1 MQLDITLPSSGT
13 KKVELHYEKLEK
25 HCFLCH
31 SLSHEESECS
41 QRNAPAVNRTS
52 SRGINHAQTI
62 ESLESYRR
70 ARDDRKIERGRFV
83 EASRREADYHR
94 RRSDIHQRTQVN
106 HRRSP
111 PRVANH
117 NDQMRGSSA
126 ASLGTRI
133 TARNPQNTTASPRLS
148 ASQRISH
155 GQPSAHSR
163 LGERVW
169 VEKGS
174 QAQYSHTPPPNP
186 PREAMYANQEVDST
200 QNRRQIAHRL
210 QLSDERG
217 VLPPVGDLDSSSQE
231 RRSVLHRIETT
242 GTRAL
247 TPVPSGH
254 AMAAQE
260 RLPALQRLAPSPT
273 ERVPLLRNGVA
284 NSNSGRLQDV
294 AVHYLEDTFPLT
306 LLEGSGKPSSSR
318 VPAVE
323 RLSRPQISPIR
334 GLSEDR
340 RQVEHTRDA
349 PQQSEDGDPSYLPPA
364 TTGTSSRKGKGVVL
378 TSNGKGK
385 IAENDLPQP
394 RKRTT
399 RTPLQGV
406 SLKKRRVTK
415 TVHSPKR
422 RPTTGNTQPAKGSR
436 GVEILDSS
444 PNLIDVKIVTGSE
457 PTFITF
463 IYGVPR
469 PEERANLWEKLT
481 SLGTVRDDAWLV
493 TGDFNDLLD
502 SSEKIG
508 GLERW
513 EGSFVAFR
521 SFVTQAG
528 LWDLQ
533 HTGNHLSWRG
543 IRYNHFIQ
551 SRIDRAMANCR
562 WSENFLSSYCEYLSF
577 EGLDHRPLMTYLDNK
592 QRKKRNLFRYDRR
605 LTSKPEVKELV
616 QANWNLQ
623 SNDSRALEETLSS
636 SSPDTDLIEM
646 LTNELDKAYVEEER
660 YWRQRSR
667 ILWLQSGDM
676 NTSYFHAITRG
687 RKAANKFAVIEK
699 QDGCVV
705 FEEKQIAEAIA
716 EYYRNLFTSSSDGNA
731 QIVWS
736 DPWLS
741 TQKPLIPIGPPT
753 VENQHLVVAD
763 LLDANTKEWNL
774 DAVRLHL
781 PQYEDMI
788 KCLIPSEFL
797 MDDEIAWLPERSGT
811 YSTKTGY
818 RLCKVNQGHEDPN
831 FNWNLCV
838 WQVKTSPKLKQ
849 FLWKINS
856 NALPVGAN
864 LLRRGIEVEGL
875 CKRCGIVETE
885 RHLFLQCPYALRVWE
900 LVPALIKPDPGTIT
914 SSALLLQA
922 CRRTVNLPPTGLSET
937 ALYSWILWYLW
948 VSRNKLIFENR
959 EMQELE
965 VVSLALKEARIW
977 QSAQQNKEKPSPSQ
991 KLQVPLACGTI
1002 DVLLNHKFT
1011 IYNSFFFFDEILN
1024 LFIHISYFRN
1034 GSGTDLGSNPD
1045 LG

>member
-1 MQLDITLPSSGT
+1 MAKRFSRSEKEKWVSSSKSQPRRNPVVIPESNTSSLIEENKFTLIGRITNPRTQNTRALVDFFLQHWSVVGQFTGRDLGPHLFQFKFESERDLLEILKKGPFHFKRWMVLLQRWEPIVSDDFPSDISFWIKIHGIPLHYWTDGALHAIGSDLGVVETKDVDQGRVRVRIKGLKPLEMQLDITLPSSGT

-284 NSNSGRLQDV
+284 NSDSGRLQDV

-364 TTGTSSRKGKGVVL
+364 TAGTSSRKGKGVVL

-385 IAENDLPQP
+385 VAENDLPQP

-436 GVEILDSS
+436 GVNQGARSIAGD
-444 PNLIDVKIVTGSE
+444 PPITLI
-457 PTFITF
+457 P
-463 IYGVPR
+463 
-469 PEERANLWEKLT
+469 
-481 SLGTVRDDAWLV
+481 
-493 TGDFNDLLD
+493 
-502 SSEKIG
+502 
-508 GLERW
+508 
-513 EGSFVAFR
+513 
-521 SFVTQAG
+521 
-528 LWDLQ
+528 
-533 HTGNHLSWRG
+533 
-543 IRYNHFIQ
+543 
-551 SRIDRAMANCR
+551 
-562 WSENFLSSYCEYLSF
+562 
-577 EGLDHRPLMTYLDNK
+577 
-592 QRKKRNLFRYDRR
+592 
-605 LTSKPEVKELV
+605 
-616 QANWNLQ
+616 
-623 SNDSRALEETLSS
+623 
-636 SSPDTDLIEM
+636 
-646 LTNELDKAYVEEER
+646 
-660 YWRQRSR
+660 
-667 ILWLQSGDM
+667 
-676 NTSYFHAITRG
+676 AITRSG
-687 RKAANKFAVIEK
+687 KDF
-699 QDGCVV
+699 
-705 FEEKQIAEAIA
+705 
-716 EYYRNLFTSSSDGNA
+716 
-731 QIVWS
+731 
-736 DPWLS
+736 
-741 TQKPLIPIGPPT
+741 
-753 VENQHLVVAD
+753 
-763 LLDANTKEWNL
+763 
-774 DAVRLHL
+774 
-781 PQYEDMI
+781 
-788 KCLIPSEFL
+788 
-797 MDDEIAWLPERSGT
+797 RSGP
-811 YSTKTGY
+811 ST
-818 RLCKVNQGHEDPN
+818 
-831 FNWNLCV
+831 
-838 WQVKTSPKLKQ
+838 
-849 FLWKINS
+849 
-856 NALPVGAN
+856 LP
-864 LLRRGIEVEGL
+864 
-875 CKRCGIVETE
+875 
-885 RHLFLQCPYALRVWE
+885 
-900 LVPALIKPDPGTIT
+900 
-914 SSALLLQA
+914 
-922 CRRTVNLPPTGLSET
+922 
-937 ALYSWILWYLW
+937 
-948 VSRNKLIFENR
+948 
-959 EMQELE
+959 
-965 VVSLALKEARIW
+965 
-977 QSAQQNKEKPSPSQ
+977 
-991 KLQVPLACGTI
+991 
-1002 DVLLNHKFT
+1002 
-1011 IYNSFFFFDEILN
+1011 
-1024 LFIHISYFRN
+1024 
-1034 GSGTDLGSNPD
+1034 
-1045 LG
+1045 